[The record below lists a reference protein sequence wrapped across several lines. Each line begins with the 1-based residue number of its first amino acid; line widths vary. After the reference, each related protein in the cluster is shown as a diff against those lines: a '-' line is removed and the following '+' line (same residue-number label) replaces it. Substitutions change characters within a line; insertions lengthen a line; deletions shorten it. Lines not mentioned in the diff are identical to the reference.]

1 MQDSL
6 KTIAS
11 IPEAEIYHQ
20 YSQHG
25 ATRILQNSWQDPRH
39 SKGFPEDHSK
49 GADCNFSWIC
59 MSYSGKSGRFLNY
72 LNLWAY
78 LEYLFIYQGDPISNF
93 HHVNQMPPI
102 SPKKKILTWTMLIGK
117 VPILMQMWITEAIC
131 LWILHSWLK
140 SRNIWLEPKLGGT
153 GTRQHC
159 IFRRI

>member
-59 MSYSGKSGRFLNY
+59 MSYSGKSGWFLNY

-102 SPKKKILTWTMLIGK
+102 SPKKKNSDMNYANWKSTHIDADVNNRSYLPLDFAFLIK
-117 VPILMQMWITEAIC
+117 VQKYLVRA
-131 LWILHSWLK
+131 
-140 SRNIWLEPKLGGT
+140 
-153 GTRQHC
+153 
-159 IFRRI
+159 

>member
-1 MQDSL
+1 MQDFL

-25 ATRILQNSWQDPRH
+25 ATRILQNSWQDPRQ

-102 SPKKKILTWTMLIGK
+102 SPKKKNSDMNYANWKSTHIDADVNNRSYLPLDFAFLIK
-117 VPILMQMWITEAIC
+117 VQKYLVRA
-131 LWILHSWLK
+131 
-140 SRNIWLEPKLGGT
+140 
-153 GTRQHC
+153 
-159 IFRRI
+159 